1 MHCVQR
7 ETLVETQGDLNRV
20 AQAFLRVQRFF
31 IAGLHS
37 ISIFKE

>member
-20 AQAFLRVQRFF
+20 AQAFFMGTAFLHCRFPLNIHF
-31 IAGLHS
+31 
-37 ISIFKE
+37 